1 MLNSPQPMPI
11 VTITLFIFTTDRY
24 CYIQRCNKWTRSPP
38 PPRRGLGSEN
48 PRGRGFPAGI
58 PEVFPDRGT
67 RVCAPTIL
75 SQHSQH
81 TCTYLNYGTT
91 LMHSYVKLF
100 TLLVVLQVHAI
111 SAFSWLQFFI
121 TVLHVYSICQV
132 PFADYKIW

>member
-1 MLNSPQPMPI
+1 MFANTSEKRFLPKKI
-11 VTITLFIFTTDRY
+11 RLLL
-24 CYIQRCNKWTRSPP
+24 QRCNKWPRSPP

-48 PRGRGFPAGI
+48 PRGRGSPRGFPAGI
-58 PEVFPDRGT
+58 PEVLPDQGT
-67 RVCAPTIL
+67 RVCAPTFL

-121 TVLHVYSICQV
+121 TVLHMYSICQV
-132 PFADYKIW
+132 PFVDYKIW

>member
-1 MLNSPQPMPI
+1 MLKNLSK
-11 VTITLFIFTTDRY
+11 FKFDR
-24 CYIQRCNKWTRSPP
+24 CCRRNKAGIQRCNKWPRSPP
-38 PPRRGLGSEN
+38 PPRWGLGSEN
-48 PRGRGFPAGI
+48 PQGRGSPAGI
-58 PEVFPDRGT
+58 PEVLPNRGT
-67 RVCAPTIL
+67 RVCAPTFL

>member
-1 MLNSPQPMPI
+1 MGLYQLANVSIPHS
-11 VTITLFIFTTDRY
+11 
-24 CYIQRCNKWTRSPP
+24 QRCNKWPRSPP

-58 PEVFPDRGT
+58 PEVLPDRGT
-67 RVCAPTIL
+67 RVCAPTFL

-100 TLLVVLQVHAI
+100 ALLIYSVTSTCNI
-111 SAFSWLQFFI
+111 SFLMVTI
-121 TVLHVYSICQV
+121 LHHCTPRVQHLPS
-132 PFADYKIW
+132 PFCGL